1 MSSVYVQP
9 SLWAGRSGCTH
20 SFYQAFLFLELCD
33 VTENGGAARTERSPM
48 YRSIFLIAGIFF
60 FSKFMLKNISVVNI
74 LSSAAESTPKQRVSI
89 IPTNQSVRNKHRPQT
104 RTRPTWRPKTEMK
117 VYFQSCK
124 TKFPGL
130 GKSSPSQEF
139 LKDRTEAQCELKD
152 YFELHIMQSC

>member
-1 MSSVYVQP
+1 MYSHP
-9 SLWAGRSGCTH
+9 CECGSGCTH

-48 YRSIFLIAGIFF
+48 YRSIFLIAGFF
-60 FSKFMLKNISVVNI
+60 FFQVHVDKHLSRQYSLKCCREHTAGVD
-74 LSSAAESTPKQRVSI
+74 I
-89 IPTNQSVRNKHRPQT
+89 IPTNQSVRNKQERGPHDVQ
-104 RTRPTWRPKTEMK
+104 MK

-139 LKDRTEAQCELKD
+139 LKDRAEAQCELSD

>member
-1 MSSVYVQP
+1 
-9 SLWAGRSGCTH
+9 
-20 SFYQAFLFLELCD
+20 
-33 VTENGGAARTERSPM
+33 M

-60 FSKFMLKNISVVNI
+60 FQVHVDKHLSRQYSLKCCQEHTAGVD
-74 LSSAAESTPKQRVSI
+74 I
-89 IPTNQSVRNKHRPQT
+89 IPTNQSVRNKQERGPHDVQ
-104 RTRPTWRPKTEMK
+104 MK

-139 LKDRTEAQCELKD
+139 LKDRAEAQCELSD